1 MAAEAPGNARR
12 CAEPVTMIDTRG
24 AGDPIAVRSRCLR
37 RRATEIPMTGG
48 PAVRQPTRR
57 DVAALAERI
66 SGAWRAFR
74 AEPGAAGAPPAP
86 EVERRL
92 SSLSARLEFV
102 ETALEELQDALY
114 RQSQR
119 EDERH
124 ADMRERTDP
133 ARLARDL
140 SADARRRGL

>member
-1 MAAEAPGNARR
+1 
-12 CAEPVTMIDTRG
+12 
-24 AGDPIAVRSRCLR
+24 
-37 RRATEIPMTGG
+37 MTGG
-48 PAVRQPTRR
+48 PAVRQPTRS
-57 DVAALAERI
+57 DVAALSERV
-66 SGAWRAFR
+66 SGAWHALRAAPR
-74 AEPGAAGAPPAP
+74 PAGAPPAP

-92 SSLSARLEFV
+92 SSLSARLEYV
-102 ETALEELQDALY
+102 ETSLEELQDALY

>member
-1 MAAEAPGNARR
+1 M
-12 CAEPVTMIDTRG
+12 
-24 AGDPIAVRSRCLR
+24 
-37 RRATEIPMTGG
+37 
-48 PAVRQPTRR
+48 RQPTRS
-57 DVAALAERI
+57 DVAALGERL
-66 SGAWRAFR
+66 SGAWRALR
-74 AEPGAAGAPPAP
+74 AEPGAAGAPLAP
-86 EVERRL
+86 ELERRL
-92 SSLSARLEFV
+92 SGLSARLEYV
-102 ETALEELQDALY
+102 ETELEGLQDALY

>member
-1 MAAEAPGNARR
+1 M
-12 CAEPVTMIDTRG
+12 
-24 AGDPIAVRSRCLR
+24 
-37 RRATEIPMTGG
+37 
-48 PAVRQPTRR
+48 RQPTRS
-57 DVAALAERI
+57 DVTALGERL
-66 SGAWRAFR
+66 SGAWRALR
-74 AEPGAAGAPPAP
+74 GEPGAAGAPLAP
-86 EVERRL
+86 ELERRL
-92 SSLSARLEFV
+92 SGLSARLEYV
-102 ETALEELQDALY
+102 ETELEGLQDALY